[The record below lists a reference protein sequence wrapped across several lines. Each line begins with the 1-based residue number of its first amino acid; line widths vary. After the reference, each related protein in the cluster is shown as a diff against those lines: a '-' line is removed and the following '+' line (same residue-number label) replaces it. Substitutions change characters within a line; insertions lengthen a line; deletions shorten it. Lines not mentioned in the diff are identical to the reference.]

1 MIRFKDLRFK
11 DLKGTT
17 YSIFN
22 IQYSIF
28 KALKFYLIFCLFA
41 ACSSSPT
48 SDKKIFRYNEA
59 VGIQSLDPAYAS
71 GQAATWVCNMLYN
84 GLIDL
89 DDSLHVVPMI
99 AKHWEISP
107 DGRTYTFHLRDDVLF
122 QHTAHY
128 FFDKPPKVTAT
139 DFVYSFNR
147 IVSPEVASPGAWI
160 FQKVARNNLGEYAFF
175 ALNDTTFQI
184 VLAEPFPPF
193 LGMLA
198 MKYASV
204 VPQEVVEQ
212 YGKDFRKFPVGT
224 GPFQFQLWEEGI
236 KLVLRKNEN
245 YFEKDE
251 NNEKLPYLDA
261 VAISFIIDKQVA
273 FMEFMKGN
281 LDFMSGIEA
290 CYKDALLT
298 KEGTLQE
305 EYADKITLQTGPY
318 LNTEYLGFLLKD
330 KENNPLLIK
339 EVRQAIN
346 YGFDREKMIRYL
358 RNNMGYANTSGFV
371 PLGMASFNPYSV
383 KGYHYDPQK
392 ALELLQKAGF
402 PNGEGLPV
410 IPLSVSASYVD
421 LCQYI
426 QHELNK
432 IGIKISLEVQQAAQ
446 QRQMMRSYQLPFF
459 RGSWICDYPDAENY
473 LSLFYSKN
481 LQPFGSNYTHYV
493 NPAFDELFEK
503 SKTITDD
510 VLRNEYYTTLD
521 SLLMEDAPVVV
532 LFYDK
537 KARFTQK
544 NVTGLDNSPT
554 NLLNLKKVKK
564 TPTL

>member
-1 MIRFKDLRFK
+1 MREFRNSGLN
-11 DLKGTT
+11 T
-17 YSIFN
+17 YSIFH
-22 IQYSIF
+22 IPYSIL
-28 KALKFYLIFCLFA
+28 KYLKFYLIFSLFA

-99 AKHWEISP
+99 AKNWEISP
-107 DGRTYTFHLRDDVLF
+107 DGRTYTFHLRDDVFF
-122 QHTAHY
+122 QNTAHY
-128 FFDKPPKVTAT
+128 FFDKPPKVTAA

-147 IVSPEVASPGAWI
+147 IVSPEVASPGAWS
-160 FQKVARNNLGEYAFF
+160 FQKVARNDLGEYAFF

-224 GPFQFQLWEEGI
+224 GPFQFQMWEEGI

-245 YFEKDE
+245 YFETDE

-358 RNNMGYANTSGFV
+358 RNNMGYAATSGFV
-371 PLGMASFNPYSV
+371 PLGMASFNPERV
-383 KGYHYDPQK
+383 KGYYYDPQK
-392 ALELLQKAGF
+392 ALELLQQAGF

-432 IGIKISLEVQQAAQ
+432 IGIRISLEVQQAAQ
-446 QRQMMRSYQLPFF
+446 QRQMMRNYQLPFF

-493 NPAFDELFEK
+493 NPVFDELFEK

-554 NLLNLKKVKK
+554 NLLNLKRVKK
-564 TPTL
+564 N

>member
-1 MIRFKDLRFK
+1 MRKLKDLRFK
-11 DLKGTT
+11 DFIL
-17 YSIFN
+17 N
-22 IQYSIF
+22 LIQY
-28 KALKFYLIFCLFA
+28 KNLKICLISCLVV
-41 ACSSSPT
+41 ACSSSTT
-48 SDKKIFRYNEA
+48 SDKKTFRYNEA

-84 GLIDL
+84 GLIDM

-99 AKHWEISP
+99 AKRWEISP
-107 DGRTYTFHLRDDVLF
+107 DGRTYTFFLRDDVFF
-122 QHTAHY
+122 QNTNNY
-128 FFDKPPKVTAT
+128 FFDKPPKVTAA

-175 ALNDTTFQI
+175 ALNDTVFQI
-184 VLAEPFPPF
+184 VLTEPFPPF
-193 LGMLA
+193 LGILA

-204 VPQEVVEQ
+204 VPQEVVTW

-298 KEGTLQE
+298 KEGMLQE
-305 EYADKITLQTGPY
+305 DYADRITLQTGPY

-339 EVRQAIN
+339 EIRQAIN

-371 PLGMASFNPYSV
+371 PLGMASFNPERV
-383 KGYHYDPQK
+383 KGYHYNPQR
-392 ALELLQKAGF
+392 ARELLQKAGF

-432 IGIKISLEVQQAAQ
+432 IGIRISLEVQQAAQ
-446 QRQMMRSYQLPFF
+446 QRQMMRNYQLPFF

-481 LQPFGSNYTHYV
+481 LQPFGSNYTYYV
-493 NPAFDELFEK
+493 NPIFDELFEK
-503 SKTITDD
+503 AKTITDD
-510 VLRNEYYTTLD
+510 VHRNEYYTALD
-521 SLLMEDAPVVV
+521 SLLMEDAPIVV

-544 NVTGLDNSPT
+544 NITGLDNSPT
-554 NLLNLKKVKK
+554 NLLNLKKVRKQ
-564 TPTL
+564 

>member
-1 MIRFKDLRFK
+1 MRL
-11 DLKGTT
+11 LTT
-17 YSIFN
+17 FGMAI
-22 IQYSIF
+22 
-28 KALKFYLIFCLFA
+28 CLGIAFV
-41 ACSSSPT
+41 ACTPSAT

-84 GLIDL
+84 GLVDL
-89 DDSLHVVPMI
+89 DDSLHIVPMI
-99 AKHWEISP
+99 AKHWTISP
-107 DGRTYTFHLRDDVLF
+107 DGKTYTFELRDDVYF
-122 QHTAHY
+122 HNTHFY
-128 FFDKPPKVTAT
+128 FFEKPPKITAA

-147 IVSPEVASPGAWI
+147 IVNPEVASPGAWI
-160 FQKVARNNLGEYAFF
+160 FQKVAKKTQGEYAFI
-175 ALNDTTFQI
+175 ALNDTLFQI
-184 VLAEPFPPF
+184 VLTEPFPPF
-193 LGMLA
+193 LGILA

-204 VPQEVVEQ
+204 VPQEVVEK

-224 GPFQFQLWEEGI
+224 GPFRFQRWEEGI

-251 NNEKLPYLDA
+251 NNEPLPYLDA
-261 VAISFIIDKQVA
+261 VSISFIIDKQVA

-281 LDFMSGIEA
+281 LDFISGIEA

-305 EYADKITLQTGPY
+305 EYAHKITLQTGTY
-318 LNTEYLGFLLKD
+318 LNTEYLGFLLKK

-346 YGFDREKMIRYL
+346 YGFDREKMLKYL
-358 RNNMGYANTSGFV
+358 RNNMGYAGTSGFV
-371 PLGMASFNPYSV
+371 PIGMASFNPEKV
-383 KGYHYDPQK
+383 KGYHFNPKK
-392 ALELLQKAGF
+392 ALELLQKSGY
-402 PNGEGLPV
+402 PNGEGLPE

-432 IGIKISLEVQQAAQ
+432 IGIRISLQVQQAAQ
-446 QRQMMRSYQLPFF
+446 QRQMMRNYQLPFF

-473 LSLFYSKN
+473 LSLFYAKN
-481 LQPFGSNYTHYV
+481 LQPHGSNYTHYV
-493 NPAFDELFEK
+493 NPNFDKLFEK
-503 SKTITDD
+503 SQTILDENI
-510 VLRNEYYTTLD
+510 RNEYYAKLD
-521 SLLMEDAPVVV
+521 SMLMEDAPVVV

-537 KARFTQK
+537 KVRFIQK
-544 NVTGLDNSPT
+544 NIHGLDNSPV
-554 NLLNLKKVKK
+554 NLLNVKQVKK
-564 TPTL
+564 NALTP

>member
-1 MIRFKDLRFK
+1 MRL
-11 DLKGTT
+11 LTT
-17 YSIFN
+17 FGMAI
-22 IQYSIF
+22 
-28 KALKFYLIFCLFA
+28 CLGIAFV
-41 ACSSSPT
+41 ACTPSAT

-84 GLIDL
+84 GLVDL
-89 DDSLHVVPMI
+89 DDSLHIVPMI
-99 AKHWEISP
+99 AKHWTISP
-107 DGRTYTFHLRDDVLF
+107 DGKTYTFELRDDVYF
-122 QHTAHY
+122 HNTHFY
-128 FFDKPPKVTAT
+128 FFEKPPKITAA

-147 IVSPEVASPGAWI
+147 IVNPEVASPGAWI
-160 FQKVARNNLGEYAFF
+160 FQKVAKKTQGEYAFI
-175 ALNDTTFQI
+175 ALNDTLFQI
-184 VLAEPFPPF
+184 VLTEPFPPF
-193 LGMLA
+193 LGILA

-204 VPQEVVEQ
+204 VPQEVVEK

-224 GPFQFQLWEEGI
+224 GPFRFQRWEEGI

-251 NNEKLPYLDA
+251 NNEPLPYLDA
-261 VAISFIIDKQVA
+261 VSISFIIDKQVA

-281 LDFMSGIEA
+281 LDFISGIEA

-305 EYADKITLQTGPY
+305 EYAHKITLQTGPY
-318 LNTEYLGFLLKD
+318 LNTEYLGFLLKK

-346 YGFDREKMIRYL
+346 YGFDREKMLKYL
-358 RNNMGYANTSGFV
+358 RNNMGYAGTSGFV
-371 PLGMASFNPYSV
+371 PIGMASFNPEKV
-383 KGYHYDPQK
+383 KGYHYNPQK
-392 ALELLQKAGF
+392 ALELLQKAGY
-402 PNGEGLPV
+402 PNGEGLPE

-432 IGIKISLEVQQAAQ
+432 IGIRISLQVQQAAQ
-446 QRQMMRSYQLPFF
+446 QRQMMRNYQLPFF

-473 LSLFYSKN
+473 LSLFYAKN
-481 LQPFGSNYTHYV
+481 LQPHGSNYTHYV
-493 NPAFDELFEK
+493 NPNFDKLFEK
-503 SKTITDD
+503 SQTILDENI
-510 VLRNEYYTTLD
+510 RNEYYAKLD
-521 SLLMEDAPVVV
+521 SMLMEDAPVVV

-537 KARFTQK
+537 KVRFIQK
-544 NVTGLDNSPT
+544 NIHGLDNSPV
-554 NLLNLKKVKK
+554 NLLNVKQVKK
-564 TPTL
+564 NALTP

>member
-1 MIRFKDLRFK
+1 LHDFKKKKKRR
-11 DLKGTT
+11 
-17 YSIFN
+17 YQIFHEMKYN
-22 IQYSIF
+22 PLPYFI
-28 KALKFYLIFCLFA
+28 ALLTPFLFA
-41 ACSSSPT
+41 SCSSST
-48 SDKKIFRYNEA
+48 ISDKKIFRYNEA

-84 GLIDL
+84 GLLDL

-99 AKHWEISP
+99 AKNWEISP
-107 DGRTYTFHLRDDVLF
+107 DGKNYTFYLRNDVFF
-122 QHTAHY
+122 QNTNNY
-128 FFDKPPKVTAT
+128 FFDKPPKVTAA

-147 IVSPEVASPGAWI
+147 IVSPEIASPGAWI
-160 FQKVARNNLGEYAFF
+160 FQKVARNELGDYAFF

-184 VLAEPFPPF
+184 VLTEPFPPF

-204 VPQEVVEQ
+204 VPQEVVNK
-212 YGKDFRKFPVGT
+212 YGKEFRKFPVGT

-236 KLVLRKNEN
+236 KLVLRKNKN

-251 NNEKLPYLDA
+251 NNERLPYLDA
-261 VAISFIIDKQVA
+261 VSITFIIDKQVA

-281 LDFMSGIEA
+281 LDFISGIEA

-298 KEGTLQE
+298 KEGTLHE
-305 EYADKITLQTGPY
+305 EYAQKITLQTGPY
-318 LNTEYLGFLLKD
+318 LNTEYLGFLLKE

-346 YGFDREKMIRYL
+346 YGFDREKMIKYL
-358 RNNMGYANTSGFV
+358 RNNMGYAGTSGFV
-371 PLGMASFNPYSV
+371 PLGMASFDPARV
-383 KGYHYDPQK
+383 KGYHYNPQK

-410 IPLSVSASYVD
+410 IPLSVSASYLD

-432 IGIKISLEVQQAAQ
+432 IGIRISLEVQQAAQ

-493 NPAFDELFEK
+493 NPAFDALFEK
-503 SKTITDD
+503 SQSITDEI
-510 VLRNEYYTTLD
+510 LRNEYYTQLD
-521 SLLMEDAPVVV
+521 SILMEDAPVVV

-537 KARFTQK
+537 KVRFTQK
-544 NVTGLDNSPT
+544 NITGLDNSPT
-554 NLLNLKKVKK
+554 NLLSLKKVRAE
-564 TPTL
+564 L

>member
-1 MIRFKDLRFK
+1 MKYNPLPYFIVF
-11 DLKGTT
+11 
-17 YSIFN
+17 SV
-22 IQYSIF
+22 
-28 KALKFYLIFCLFA
+28 FYLFV
-41 ACSSSPT
+41 ACSSSMT

-71 GQAATWVCNMLYN
+71 GQAAIWVCNMLYN

-99 AKHWEISP
+99 AKDWEISQ
-107 DGRTYTFHLRDDVLF
+107 DGKTYTFYLRNDVFF
-122 QHTAHY
+122 QNTKNY
-128 FFDKPPKVTAT
+128 VWETPRKVTAF

-147 IVSPEVASPGAWI
+147 IVSPEIASPGAWI
-160 FQKVARNNLGEYAFF
+160 FQKVNRNDLGEYTFL
-175 ALNDTTFQI
+175 ALNDTIFQI
-184 VLAEPFPPF
+184 VLTEPFPPF
-193 LGMLA
+193 LGILA

-204 VPQEVVEQ
+204 VPQEVVKQ

-236 KLVLRKNEN
+236 KLILRKNEN
-245 YFEKDE
+245 YFETDE
-251 NNEKLPYLDA
+251 NNEKFPYLDA
-261 VAISFIIDKQVA
+261 VSISFIIDKQVA

-281 LDFMSGIEA
+281 LDFISGIEA

-298 KEGTLQE
+298 KEGALHE
-305 EYADKITLQTGPY
+305 EYIDKITLQTGPY
-318 LNTEYLGFLLKD
+318 LNTEYLGFLLKE

-346 YGFDREKMIRYL
+346 YGFDREKMIRHL
-358 RNNMGYANTSGFV
+358 RNNMGYAGTSGFV
-371 PLGMASFNPYSV
+371 PLGMASFNP
-383 KGYHYDPQK
+383 KRIEGYHYDPQK

-402 PNGEGLPV
+402 PNGTGLPV
-410 IPLSVSASYVD
+410 IPLSVSASYLD

-432 IGIKISLEVQQAAQ
+432 IGIRISLEVQQAAQ

-493 NPAFDELFEK
+493 NPTFDLLFEK
-503 SKTITDD
+503 SQTITDEL
-510 VLRNEYYTTLD
+510 LRNEYYTLLD
-521 SLLMEDAPVVV
+521 SILMEDAPVVV

-537 KARFTQK
+537 KVRFTQK
-544 NVTGLDNSPT
+544 NISGLDNSPT
-554 NLLNLKKVKK
+554 NLLNLKQVKK
-564 TPTL
+564 SEL